1 MRAKIECVEGIILK
15 ETNYSE
21 SSKILN
27 VLTKEYG
34 LLGILSKGCRNM
46 KSKLR
51 SSSRKLIYAKFNIYY
66 KKDGL
71 STLISTDI
79 INSYKNIVSNLD
91 KISYATYIIDLT
103 YQVIRQSDKKEIF
116 DILRSSLE
124 KIDEGL
130 DEAVITSIVELKY
143 LHYLGVMP
151 NIDECSICGNKTNI
165 ITLSGKVGGLICSNC
180 YNDEYLVKDITI
192 KLIRMFYYV
201 DIDKITKLQVKKDN
215 LKEIN
220 RFLQEYYDEYTGLY
234 LKSKKIL
241 EKIKNLVES

>member
-34 LLGILSKGCRNM
+34 LLGILSRGCRNM

-51 SSSRKLIYAKFNIYY
+51 SSSRKLIYANFNIYY
-66 KKDGL
+66 KKNGL
-71 STLISTDI
+71 STLISTDV

>member
-34 LLGILSKGCRNM
+34 LLGILSRGCRNM

-51 SSSRKLIYAKFNIYY
+51 ASSRKLIYAKFNIYY

-79 INSYKNIVSNLD
+79 INSYKNILSNLD

-103 YQVIRQSDKKEIF
+103 SQVIKQSDKKEIF

-124 KIDEGL
+124 KIEEGL

-143 LHYLGVMP
+143 LSYLGVMP
-151 NIDECSICGNKTNI
+151 NIDECSLCGDKENI
-165 ITLSGKVGGLICSNC
+165 ITLSGKAGGLICKNC
-180 YNDEYLVKDITI
+180 YNDEYIVKEITI

-201 DIDKITKLQVKKDN
+201 DIDKLTKLQVKKDN
-215 LKEIN
+215 LKEVN
-220 RFLQEYYDEYTGLY
+220 RFLQEYYEEYTGLY

>member
-34 LLGILSKGCRNM
+34 LLGIVSRGCRNM

-71 STLISTDI
+71 STLISADI
-79 INSYKNIVSNLD
+79 INSYKNIISNLD

-116 DILRSSLE
+116 DILRGSLE

-165 ITLSGKVGGLICSNC
+165 ITLSGKTGGLICNNC
-180 YNDEYLVKDITI
+180 YNDEYIVKDITI
-192 KLIRMFYYV
+192 KLIRMFYYA
-201 DIDKITKLQVKKDN
+201 DLNKITKLQVKKDN
-215 LKEIN
+215 LKEVN
-220 RFLQEYYDEYTGLY
+220 KFLQEYYDEYTGLY

-241 EKIKNLVES
+241 EKITNLVES